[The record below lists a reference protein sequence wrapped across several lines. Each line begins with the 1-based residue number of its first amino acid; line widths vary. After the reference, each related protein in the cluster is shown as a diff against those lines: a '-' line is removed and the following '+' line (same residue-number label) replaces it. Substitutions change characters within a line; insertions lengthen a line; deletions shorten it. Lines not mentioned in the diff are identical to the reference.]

1 MSVVDGHTN
10 TIMAD
15 IKENEEFVENLSLG
29 GKNIRLEQY
38 QKQESIMDPSPKPNY
53 KMSSDVLNTT
63 PNIGSFIYS
72 KNPREPL
79 SPASSIFG

>member
-38 QKQESIMDPSPKPNY
+38 
-53 KMSSDVLNTT
+53 
-63 PNIGSFIYS
+63 
-72 KNPREPL
+72 
-79 SPASSIFG
+79 